1 MHITLE
7 TDYAIRIL
15 VFLLQQDKR
24 VDANKISE
32 ETEVT
37 LRFALKILRK
47 LVAAGFVKSFKGM
60 KGGYEFAKESPSELS
75 LYDVIVAIEGNCF
88 LSRCLDETVGCNR
101 GQTSCCKVRK
111 EFCRISDI
119 LCQELKATTFEKFV
133 EA

>member
-32 ETEVT
+32 ETDVT

-47 LVAAGFVKSFKGM
+47 LVAAGFVRSFKGM
-60 KGGYEFAKESPSELS
+60 KGGYEFAKESPSDLS

-88 LSRCLDETVGCNR
+88 LSRCLDQKVGCNR
-101 GQTSCCKVRK
+101 DYASCCKVRK
-111 EFCRISDI
+111 EFGRISNV
-119 LCQELKATTFEKFV
+119 LCQELKATTFDRLV
-133 EA
+133 